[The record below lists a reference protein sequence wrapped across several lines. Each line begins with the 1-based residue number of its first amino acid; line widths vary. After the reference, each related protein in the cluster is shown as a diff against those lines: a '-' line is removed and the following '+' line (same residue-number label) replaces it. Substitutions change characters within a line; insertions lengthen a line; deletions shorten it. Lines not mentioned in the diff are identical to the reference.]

1 MEVFNNEF
9 ACLTHYKTS
18 VKGKVIDYVI
28 NFNQKQHDIND
39 IVNQTLSLVE
49 ELFQSFKN
57 KRIIARIVA
66 KVNFSHVNM
75 NSSEESVRPY
85 HFPSYNAEQVEDVE
99 DFFIKHMMKIASRL
113 DSFAKNGSNLI
124 MKNIEHI
131 HIHLSFC

>member
-39 IVNQTLSLVE
+39 IMNQTLSLVE

-66 KVNFSHVNM
+66 KVNLAHVNL
-75 NSSEESVRPY
+75 NTSEESVR
-85 HFPSYNAEQVEDVE
+85 Q
-99 DFFIKHMMKIASRL
+99 
-113 DSFAKNGSNLI
+113 
-124 MKNIEHI
+124 
-131 HIHLSFC
+131 